1 MEEIVEF
8 RANTYSCLADN
19 SDEDIT
25 AKGIKRKLKF

>member
-1 MEEIVEF
+1 MEEIVEL
-8 RANTYSCLADN
+8 RANTYSYFADN